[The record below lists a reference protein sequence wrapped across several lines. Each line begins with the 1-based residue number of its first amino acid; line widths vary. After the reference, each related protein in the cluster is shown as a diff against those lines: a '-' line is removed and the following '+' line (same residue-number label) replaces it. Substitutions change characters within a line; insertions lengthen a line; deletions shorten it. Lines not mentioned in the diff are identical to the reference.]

1 MTPDIFIVSV
11 TDFIL
16 TIQPI
21 KSYCGYTK
29 SHVENKLRSVYGLSP
44 PGHLPLHPGG
54 DHLPGPAPG
63 HAVAEPEIL
72 TNQSIAVLT
81 NQRQADTWYHS
92 GAWLTE

>member
-1 MTPDIFIVSV
+1 MTPDIFLVSV

-21 KSYCGYTK
+21 KSVTLWMHKK

-81 NQRQADTWYHS
+81 NQRQADT
-92 GAWLTE
+92 